1 MEKTLLDKIG
11 GKLGLNRIVGYW
23 YERILNDVELSPFFE
38 KTDINWLKQKVVSF
52 LEVLLIEGVYKMEE
66 QIHQAHAHLGIQ
78 VAHFNAFIGHLDM
91 ALDASNINKDTIEDI
106 IDLVLETKEDI
117 LSAHKIDEQI
127 NQDHGNQNQKRIMK
141 IEEVS
146 EGHNHTKST
155 FKKKSDM
162 TEGNTDIYHGLLL
175 EAEDAIL
182 TINQDQNILFWNKAA
197 EELLGYSAEEVMG
210 GNINAFS
217 FGELIQLKL
226 NQDTINGVDEMDRND
241 NELVLERKDGSKL
254 LILISMSKLKQ
265 IDDTYFML
273 TLKDI
278 TTESSKVAEKSL
290 EILDQ
295 AIDAIVT
302 VDGETKAIT
311 FFNKAAE
318 KMWGYSREEVLGN
331 NINTILPAELTEHH
345 DGYIDEHLRTGV
357 NNIIGIGR
365 DLEMEHRDGTRLW
378 INLAITKVK
387 VNGKTSFTAFIKDIS
402 EQRDTVL
409 NLQGLKSTVD
419 TSFARVE
426 FDPQGNILNANQNF
440 ASTYGYES
448 SEELIGKHHS
458 ILVDKAYSESPEYV
472 QFWEDLRSGIVQKGE
487 FKRLTKGGEVLVQAA
502 YTPLTNKK
510 GEVIKVIKIAIDVT
524 SQKRFLQ
531 EINKVIISA
540 GERGK
545 LDARLDASQASG
557 DWKELASSVNL
568 LLESVSM
575 PIMEISDVVGALAKG
590 DLTERFDSFIEG
602 DIKNLG
608 DELNKA
614 IDSINVLMGQIS
626 QIGNLVAAS
635 AEEML
640 VKGEEMKN
648 TTQEVASA
656 TQQMAE
662 GAQQQAQQTDE
673 ASKMMDNVLK
683 TVEVMAQK
691 AGLINKSAVEGQK
704 NSSEGLSTIKLVANS
719 MNEIQDSAVSTS
731 DSIEILS
738 ERSDEIASALSVIT
752 DIAAQ
757 TNLLALNAAIEA
769 ARAGDAGR
777 GFAVVAEEI
786 RKLAEGSKKSAVDIE
801 KVIREIQKDITM
813 ASKAIDSMELNV
825 KSGMQASQEA
835 QAVFESIEKASHE
848 TLDLSNEIVEATED
862 QKDSIHATAR
872 NIEKIVVVA
881 EETASGTEQVAS
893 SSKVLS
899 QGMNEVTA
907 TSEDLANVAN
917 QLQESI
923 SKFKLQ

>member
-11 GKLGLNRIVGYW
+11 GKSKLNGIVDHW

-38 KTDINWLKQKVVSF
+38 KTDISSLKQKIVSF
-52 LEVLLIEGVYKMEE
+52 LEVLLIEGAYKMEK

-78 VAHFNAFIGHLDM
+78 IAHFNAFIGHLDM
-91 ALDASNINKDTIEDI
+91 ALEASDLDNDTVESI

-117 LSAHKIDEQI
+117 LSTHKKDKQIKQVDENQSQNMISGNKSNYEALLKKTID
-127 NQDHGNQNQKRIMK
+127 
-141 IEEVS
+141 S
-146 EGHNHTKST
+146 
-155 FKKKSDM
+155 
-162 TEGNTDIYHGLLL
+162 
-175 EAEDAIL
+175 
-182 TINQDQNILFWNKAA
+182 
-197 EELLGYSAEEVMG
+197 
-210 GNINAFS
+210 S
-217 FGELIQLKL
+217 FGRIEF
-226 NQDTINGVDEMDRND
+226 D
-241 NELVLERKDGSKL
+241 
-254 LILISMSKLKQ
+254 
-265 IDDTYFML
+265 
-273 TLKDI
+273 
-278 TTESSKVAEKSL
+278 
-290 EILDQ
+290 
-295 AIDAIVT
+295 
-302 VDGETKAIT
+302 
-311 FFNKAAE
+311 
-318 KMWGYSREEVLGN
+318 
-331 NINTILPAELTEHH
+331 
-345 DGYIDEHLRTGV
+345 
-357 NNIIGIGR
+357 
-365 DLEMEHRDGTRLW
+365 
-378 INLAITKVK
+378 
-387 VNGKTSFTAFIKDIS
+387 VNGK
-402 EQRDTVL
+402 
-409 NLQGLKSTVD
+409 
-419 TSFARVE
+419 
-426 FDPQGNILNANQNF
+426 ILDVNANF
-440 ASTYGYES
+440 ASIMGHDNVD
-448 SEELIGKHHS
+448 ELIGKHHS
-458 ILVDKAYSESPEYV
+458 IFVDVEYKLSEEYEH
-472 QFWEDLRSGIVQKGE
+472 FWMDLASGITQEGVFQRYAKNGDQ
-487 FKRLTKGGEVLVQAA
+487 VWIQSS
-502 YTPLTNKK
+502 YTPLLNKD
-510 GEVIKVIKIAIDVT
+510 GSVIRIIKIATDVT
-524 SQKRFLQ
+524 KEQEASNNAVNLKTAVDGSFARVEFDFSSKILDVNTNFLKLFGYSSSEDLIGKEHRIFLEDRYADSENYKIFWEELREGKSQSGDVQRFKQNGEELWIQ
-531 EINKVIISA
+531 AIYAPVKNKNGVVEKVVKIATDITPQKQFLSEINKVIISA
-540 GERGK
+540 GEEGK
-545 LDARLDASQASG
+545 LDARLDASQATG
-557 DWKELASSVNL
+557 DWKKLASSVNL
-568 LLESVSM
+568 LLESVAM
-575 PIMEISDVVGALAKG
+575 PIMEISDIVGALAKG

-602 DIKNLG
+602 DIKKLG
-608 DELNKA
+608 DELNVA

-648 TTQEVASA
+648 TTLEVASA

-683 TVEVMAQK
+683 TVDVMAQK
-691 AGLINKSAVEGQK
+691 AGLINESAVEGQK

-719 MNEIQDSAVSTS
+719 MNEIQESAVSTS

-813 ASKAIDSMELNV
+813 ASKAIDSMESNV
-825 KSGMQASQEA
+825 KSGMKASKEA
-835 QAVFESIEKASHE
+835 QSVFESIEKASHE
-848 TLDLSNEIVEATED
+848 TLDLSKDIVEATED
-862 QKDSIHATAR
+862 QKESIHATAK

>member
-11 GKLGLNRIVGYW
+11 GKSGLNEIVDHW

-38 KTDINWLKQKVVSF
+38 KTDINWLKQKIVHF
-52 LEVLLIEGVYKMEE
+52 LEKLLIEGAYKMEE

-78 VAHFNAFIGHLDM
+78 IAHFNAFIGHLDM
-91 ALDASNINKDTIEDI
+91 ALATSDIDNDTVEDI
-106 IDLVLETKEDI
+106 IDLVLETKDDI
-117 LSAHKIDEQI
+117 LSSPKIDKEI
-127 NQDHGNQNQKRIMK
+127 NQLDENQSQNMISGNENSYATLLQK
-141 IEEVS
+141 
-146 EGHNHTKST
+146 
-155 FKKKSDM
+155 
-162 TEGNTDIYHGLLL
+162 
-175 EAEDAIL
+175 
-182 TINQDQNILFWNKAA
+182 TID
-197 EELLGYSAEEVMG
+197 S
-210 GNINAFS
+210 S
-217 FGELIQLKL
+217 FGRIEFDVGGK
-226 NQDTINGVDEMDRND
+226 
-241 NELVLERKDGSKL
+241 
-254 LILISMSKLKQ
+254 
-265 IDDTYFML
+265 
-273 TLKDI
+273 
-278 TTESSKVAEKSL
+278 
-290 EILDQ
+290 ILD
-295 AIDAIVT
+295 
-302 VDGETKAIT
+302 
-311 FFNKAAE
+311 
-318 KMWGYSREEVLGN
+318 
-331 NINTILPAELTEHH
+331 
-345 DGYIDEHLRTGV
+345 V
-357 NNIIGIGR
+357 N
-365 DLEMEHRDGTRLW
+365 
-378 INLAITKVK
+378 
-387 VNGKTSFTAFIKDIS
+387 S
-402 EQRDTVL
+402 
-409 NLQGLKSTVD
+409 
-419 TSFARVE
+419 
-426 FDPQGNILNANQNF
+426 NF
-440 ASTYGYES
+440 ASIMGYDNS
-448 SEELIGKHHS
+448 DELIGKHHS
-458 ILVDKAYSESPEYV
+458 VFVETEYKLSNEYRHFWIDLSNGITQDGVFQRKGKNGKKVWIQSSYTPLLSEDGSIIRIIKIATDITKEQEVSNNDATLKTAIDTSFARIEFDPYGKILDVNQNFLNLLGYSNSEEIVGEEHRIFLEERYANSENYKI
-472 QFWEDLRSGIVQKGE
+472 FWKELREGKSQNAE
-487 FKRLTKGGEVLVQAA
+487 FKRLRKGGDALWIQAM
-502 YTPLTNKK
+502 YVPVKNKD
-510 GEVIKVIKIAIDVT
+510 GRVERVVKIATDIT
-524 SQKRFLQ
+524 PQKQFLQ

-540 GERGK
+540 GEEGK
-545 LDARLDASQASG
+545 LDARLDATNATG

-568 LLESVSM
+568 LLESVAM
-575 PIMEISDVVGALAKG
+575 PIMEISDIVGALAKG

-602 DIKNLG
+602 DIKQLG
-608 DELNKA
+608 DELNVA

-683 TVEVMAQK
+683 TVDVMAKK
-691 AGLINKSAVEGQK
+691 AGLINQSAVEGQK

-719 MNEIQDSAVSTS
+719 MNEIQGSAVSTS

-738 ERSDEIASALSVIT
+738 ERSEEIASALSVIT

-801 KVIREIQKDITM
+801 KVIREIQKDITV

-825 KSGMQASQEA
+825 KSGMKASKEA
-835 QAVFESIEKASHE
+835 ESVFESIEKASHE
-848 TLDLSNEIVEATED
+848 TLDLSKEIVEATED
-862 QKDSIHATAR
+862 QKESIHATAK

>member
-11 GKLGLNRIVGYW
+11 GTSRLNGIVDHW

-38 KTDINWLKQKVVSF
+38 KTDISWLKQKIVSF
-52 LEVLLIEGVYKMEE
+52 LEVLLVEGVYKMEKKL
-66 QIHQAHAHLGIQ
+66 HQAHAHLGIQ
-78 VAHFNAFIGHLDM
+78 IAHFNAFIGHLDM
-91 ALDASNINKDTIEDI
+91 ALDASPVDEDTAESI

-117 LSAHKIDEQI
+117 LSKQKVEKPIKQVDENQSQNMMSGKEENYEALLKKTID
-127 NQDHGNQNQKRIMK
+127 
-141 IEEVS
+141 S
-146 EGHNHTKST
+146 
-155 FKKKSDM
+155 
-162 TEGNTDIYHGLLL
+162 
-175 EAEDAIL
+175 
-182 TINQDQNILFWNKAA
+182 
-197 EELLGYSAEEVMG
+197 
-210 GNINAFS
+210 S
-217 FGELIQLKL
+217 FGRIEF
-226 NQDTINGVDEMDRND
+226 D
-241 NELVLERKDGSKL
+241 
-254 LILISMSKLKQ
+254 
-265 IDDTYFML
+265 
-273 TLKDI
+273 
-278 TTESSKVAEKSL
+278 
-290 EILDQ
+290 
-295 AIDAIVT
+295 
-302 VDGETKAIT
+302 
-311 FFNKAAE
+311 
-318 KMWGYSREEVLGN
+318 
-331 NINTILPAELTEHH
+331 
-345 DGYIDEHLRTGV
+345 
-357 NNIIGIGR
+357 
-365 DLEMEHRDGTRLW
+365 
-378 INLAITKVK
+378 
-387 VNGKTSFTAFIKDIS
+387 VNGKILDVNSNFATMMGYNDVNELIGRHHSLFVELEYKLSEEYEHFWTDLANGITQEGVFQRYSQQGKQVWVQASYTPLLNENGSVIRIIKVATNVTEKQEAS
-402 EQRDTVL
+402 NNAAT
-409 NLQGLKSTVD
+409 LKSAID
-419 TSFARVE
+419 DSFARIE
-426 FDPQGNILNANQNF
+426 FDPSSKILDVNSNF
-440 ASTYGYES
+440 LDLFGYS
-448 SEELIGKHHS
+448 NKEELIGEEHN
-458 ILVDKAYSESPEYV
+458 VFVEDRYATSENYKTFWDELREGKSQNADV
-472 QFWEDLRSGIVQKGE
+472 QRFKKNGEELWIQAIYAPVKNEKGVVE
-487 FKRLTKGGEVLVQAA
+487 
-502 YTPLTNKK
+502 
-510 GEVIKVIKIAIDVT
+510 KVVKIATNIT
-524 SQKRFLQ
+524 AQKQFLS

-540 GERGK
+540 GEEGK
-545 LDARLDASQASG
+545 LDARLDASGATG
-557 DWKELASSVNL
+557 DWKKLASSVNL
-568 LLESVSM
+568 LLESVAM
-575 PIMEISDVVGALAKG
+575 PIMEISDIVGALAKG

-602 DIKNLG
+602 DIKTLG
-608 DELNKA
+608 DELNVA

-683 TVEVMAQK
+683 TVDVMAKK
-691 AGLINKSAVEGQK
+691 AGLINQSAVEGQK

-719 MNEIQDSAVSTS
+719 MNEIQESAVSTS

-801 KVIREIQKDITM
+801 KVIREIQKDISM
-813 ASKAIDSMELNV
+813 ASKAIDSMGFNV
-825 KSGMQASQEA
+825 KSGMKASKEA
-835 QAVFESIEKASHE
+835 QSVFESIEKASHE
-848 TLDLSNEIVEATED
+848 TLDLSKEIVEATED
-862 QKDSIHATAR
+862 QKDSIHATAK